1 MKNIG
6 QIVIILFLIT
16 SLPVWAG
23 QVYTNSSLK
32 KYDSYKSR
40 SKVKKGTPEN
50 VSGTDATTE
59 ISKKQNNIEI
69 LEQKMSW
76 GKTNDD
82 GNDKNYHWQV
92 KLVNTFTV
100 SKEVGIEFNLIDKEG
115 NILSVANGTGKIET
129 NKTEIFTGAGTIKS
143 DVAARAVR
151 TSVTLTA
158 K

>member
-6 QIVIILFLIT
+6 PIVIILFLIT

-40 SKVKKGTPEN
+40 NKVKKGTPEN
-50 VSGTDATTE
+50 ISGTDATTE
-59 ISKKQNNIEI
+59 TSKKQDNIEI

-76 GKTNDD
+76 GKTTDD
-82 GNDKNYHWQV
+82 GGKNYNWQV
-92 KLVNTFTV
+92 KLVNTFTAN
-100 SKEVGIEFNLIDKEG
+100 KEIGIEFNLIDKEG
-115 NILSVANGTGKIET
+115 NVLSVANGTGNIDTNQTET
-129 NKTEIFTGAGTIKS
+129 FTGTGTIKS
-143 DVAARAVR
+143 NVAAQAVR